1 MIRLTILILTLLCS
15 LSALN
20 ARTIQGI
27 VFSSNDTTAVA
38 GASCRLLS
46 DGKLITGA
54 STGADGSFSLE
65 TSLKSALN
73 LEISMTGYSPTSVII
88 EAGGKNLNIG
98 TVYLDASVT
107 LNEVTVT
114 GNQIVH
120 SKGRTIVYPSAS
132 DVSASGT
139 AIGLFQKLPLP
150 GLQAN
155 PVNRSIS
162 VDGGAPV
169 ILING
174 VPSTLDDFNA
184 LQPKE
189 IEKVEFS
196 RFTPAR
202 YADSGKS
209 GFLSITLKKRND
221 GGQVYAWGRSAVNT
235 AFVDANIRASYHQGP
250 SQFTLQYA
258 PSWRNYQ
265 KVYDNVYE
273 SYIGDGFRVDLEEH
287 DRNPFNYHYHTF
299 RLKYDFR
306 PTRRCSPPH

>member
-27 VFSSNDTTAVA
+27 VLSSNDSTAVA

-65 TSLKSALN
+65 TGLKSALN
-73 LEISMTGYSPTSVII
+73 LQVSMTGYSPTDVII
-88 EAGGKNLNIG
+88 EPGGRNLNIG
-98 TVYLDASVT
+98 TVYLDDGVT
-107 LNEVTVT
+107 LDEVTVT
-114 GNQIVH
+114 GNTVVH
-120 SKGRTIVYPSAS
+120 SKGRTIVYPSGS

-155 PVNRSIS
+155 PVNRSLT

-169 ILING
+169 ILIDG
-174 VPSTLDDFNA
+174 VPSTIDDFNA

-209 GFLSITLKKRND
+209 GFLNITLKKRND
-221 GGQVYAWGRSAVNT
+221 GGQVYLWAGAR
-235 AFVDANIRASYHQGP
+235 
-250 SQFTLQYA
+250 
-258 PSWRNYQ
+258 
-265 KVYDNVYE
+265 
-273 SYIGDGFRVDLEEH
+273 
-287 DRNPFNYHYHTF
+287 
-299 RLKYDFR
+299 
-306 PTRRCSPPH
+306 